1 MSTSQE
7 MNSRCFTCILLAE
20 DAEIGE
26 KLTVLTLRQ
35 IHFAHPTP
43 VILTAS
49 EVRELR
55 HLLNQWPE
63 SGPVKKKGAS
73 S

>member
-1 MSTSQE
+1 MSTSQK
-7 MNSRCFTCILLAE
+7 MSSRCFTCTLLAE

-35 IHFAHPTP
+35 VHFAHPTP

-55 HLLNQWPE
+55 HLLNRWSE
-63 SGPVKKKGAS
+63 SGPVKKKGTGS
-73 S
+73 